1 MRGEIENA
9 NDSLIAFNTLVGQV
23 QRTKKQYQQGA
34 EHVAKA
40 QEKLSK
46 ALADPTIHAKTKQH
60 VSEVSLPPLSLS
72 LSSLSPPSLLDNS
85 FFLFQL
91 ESKVKQAQT
100 WMETMSKYM

>member
-23 QRTKKQYQQGA
+23 HRTKKQYQQGV

-60 VSEVSLPPLSLS
+60 VSEGSLSLPPPLSLT
-72 LSSLSPPSLLDNS
+72 LSFVL
-85 FFLFQL
+85 
-91 ESKVKQAQT
+91 
-100 WMETMSKYM
+100 

>member
-23 QRTKKQYQQGA
+23 QKTKKQYQQGV

-60 VSEVSLPPLSLS
+60 VSEGSPST
-72 LSSLSPPSLLDNS
+72 SPPSLLS
-85 FFLFQL
+85 LFLSPSPL
-91 ESKVKQAQT
+91 SLT
-100 WMETMSKYM
+100 LSSLL